1 MNFKTTLNEKKVL
14 VYGMGVTGQSAL
26 RTLPE
31 AGCSITLYVDGGL
44 TEEDKAFVASL
55 AHPEIITVV
64 EDIASL
70 SLDPFAFI
78 LRSSGISFATP
89 LVERAR
95 REGKP
100 VYTDLEIAYRLF
112 GGENMIAIT
121 GSNGKTTTTSLIEWI
136 LRHAGKKAIACG
148 NIGLPILST
157 MREAEEG
164 TLFVTECSSFQL
176 EAVQQF
182 APHRAAILNITE
194 DHLEWHGSFE
204 AYAKAKAAIAH
215 AQKTRDTLWLLPDDT
230 VTHDAVNQVG
240 TEAKI
245 IQVDLHTPLME
256 DLRQGRNWHLVG
268 EHNIQNAAFAVAIAK
283 DLDIPE
289 DTIVEALSSF
299 HPIEHRME
307 DVGTVLG
314 VRYINDSKGTNVDAT
329 VKALSGIHQPI
340 LLIAGGYDKNV
351 CFDAFFEAF
360 RPHGKKLLL
369 IGQTAQKLAKEA
381 KEKGLGDRVVIAET
395 LKKAMDLAT
404 TMAEEG
410 DLVLLSPASASWGQ
424 YNHFEERG
432 EEFRALVKAWKE
444 KNE

>member
-1 MNFKTTLNEKKVL
+1 MNFKTTLNGKHVL
-14 VYGMGVTGQSAL
+14 LYGMGVTGQSAL
-26 RTLPE
+26 RTLPA
-31 AGCSITLYVDGGL
+31 AGCTISLYVDGGL
-44 TEEDKAFVASL
+44 TKADRDFIATL
-55 AHPEIITVV
+55 DHPEDITII
-64 EDIASL
+64 EDIDSL
-70 SLDPFAFI
+70 SLDPFAFV
-78 LRSSGISFATP
+78 LRSSGISFAMP

-95 REGKP
+95 RGGKP

-112 GGENMIAIT
+112 GGESMIAIT

-157 MREAEEG
+157 MLDAEEG
-164 TLFVTECSSFQL
+164 TIFVTECSSFQL
-176 EAVQQF
+176 EAVEQF

-194 DHLEWHGSFE
+194 DHLEWHGSFQ

-215 AQKTRDTLWLLPDDT
+215 AQKARDTLWLLPGDR
-230 VTHDAVNQVG
+230 VAEDAVDQVG
-240 TEAKI
+240 TGATMQK
-245 IQVDLHTPLME
+245 VDLHTPLLE
-256 DLRQGRNWHLVG
+256 ELRQGKGWHLVG
-268 EHNIQNAAFAVAIAK
+268 EHNIQNAAFAVSIAQ
-283 DLDIPE
+283 DMGIAE
-289 DTIVEALSSF
+289 ETIKEALSTF
-299 HPIEHRME
+299 RPIEHRME

-340 LLIAGGYDKNV
+340 LLIAGGYDKHV

-360 RPHGKKLLL
+360 RPYGKKLFL
-369 IGQTAQKLAKEA
+369 IGQTAEKLAKEA
-381 KEKGLGDRVVIAET
+381 EEKGLGDKAIIAET
-395 LKKAMDLAT
+395 LQRSMELAT

-432 EEFRALVKAWKE
+432 DEFRALVKSWKE
-444 KNE
+444 KND

>member
-1 MNFKTTLNEKKVL
+1 MNFKTTLNGKKVL
-14 VYGMGVTGQSAL
+14 LYGMGVTGQSAL

-55 AHPEIITVV
+55 AHPEAITVV

-70 SLDPFAFI
+70 SLEPFAFI

-112 GGENMIAIT
+112 GGENLIAIT

-157 MREAEEG
+157 MREADEG

-182 APHRAAILNITE
+182 TPHRAAILNITE

-230 VTHDAVNQVG
+230 VIHDAIHQVG
-240 TEAKI
+240 TDAKI
-245 IQVDLHTPLME
+245 KQVDLHTPLME
-256 DLRQGRNWHLVG
+256 DLRQGKNWHLVG
-268 EHNIQNAAFAVAIAK
+268 EHNIQNAAFAVAIAQ

-289 DTIVEALSSF
+289 DIIVEALSTF
-299 HPIEHRME
+299 RPIEHRME

-351 CFDAFFEAF
+351 GFDAFFEAF

-369 IGQTAQKLAKEA
+369 IGQTAEKLANEA

-395 LKKAMDLAT
+395 LKKAMDMAT

>member
-1 MNFKTTLNEKKVL
+1 MNFKTTFNGKNVL
-14 VYGMGVTGQSAL
+14 VYGMGVTGRSVL
-26 RTLPE
+26 RTLPA
-31 AGCSITLYVDGGL
+31 AGCRLSLYVDGGL
-44 TEEDKAFVASL
+44 SDEDKAFIAALPHSKDIT
-55 AHPEIITVV
+55 II
-64 EDIASL
+64 EDAENL
-70 SLDPFAFI
+70 PLEPFAFV

-89 LVERAR
+89 LVERAH

-112 GGENMIAIT
+112 GGENLIAIT

-136 LRHAGKKAIACG
+136 LNHAGKKAIACG

-157 MREAEEG
+157 MLEAEED

-176 EAVQQF
+176 EAVEQF

-215 AQKTRDTLWLLPDDT
+215 AQSARDSLWLLPGDT
-230 VTHDAVNQVG
+230 VARDAIDQVG
-240 TEAKI
+240 THAKI
-245 IQVDLHTPLME
+245 QEVDLHAPLME
-256 DLRQGRNWHLVG
+256 ELRQGIGWHLVG
-268 EHNIQNAAFAVAIAK
+268 EHNVQNAAVAVEIAK
-283 DLDIPE
+283 DLGVAEEVIKQ
-289 DTIVEALSSF
+289 ALSSF
-299 HPIEHRME
+299 RPIEHRME
-307 DVGTVLG
+307 DVGTVRG

-340 LLIAGGYDKNV
+340 LLIAGGYDKHV

-360 RPHGKKLLL
+360 RPQGKKLLL
-369 IGQTAQKLAKEA
+369 IGQTAEKLAKEA
-381 KEKGLGDRVVIAET
+381 QEKGLGDRVIIAET
-395 LKKAMDLAT
+395 LKKAMELAT
-404 TMAEEG
+404 SLAEKG

-424 YNHFEERG
+424 YEHFEERG

>member
-1 MNFKTTLNEKKVL
+1 MNFKTTLNGKKVL
-14 VYGMGVTGQSAL
+14 LYGMGVTGQSAL

-55 AHPEIITVV
+55 AHPEIVTVV
-64 EDIASL
+64 EDAETL
-70 SLDPFAFI
+70 SLDSFAFI

-112 GGENMIAIT
+112 GGENLIAIT

-136 LRHAGKKAIACG
+136 LRHAGQKAIACG

-157 MREAEEG
+157 MREADEG

-176 EAVQQF
+176 EAVEQF

-230 VTHDAVNQVG
+230 VTHDAIHQVG

-245 IQVDLHTPLME
+245 KQVDLHTPLME
-256 DLRQGRNWHLVG
+256 DLRQGKNWHLVG
-268 EHNIQNAAFAVAIAK
+268 EHNIQNAAFAVAIAQ

-289 DTIVEALSSF
+289 DIIIEALSTF
-299 HPIEHRME
+299 RPIEHRME

-369 IGQTAQKLAKEA
+369 IGQTAEKLANEA

-395 LKKAMDLAT
+395 LKKAMDMAT

>member
-1 MNFKTTLNEKKVL
+1 MNFKTTLNGKNVL
-14 VYGMGVTGQSAL
+14 LYGMGVTGQSAL

-55 AHPEIITVV
+55 AHPETITVV
-64 EDIASL
+64 DDATSL

-112 GGENMIAIT
+112 GGENLIAIT

-157 MREAEEG
+157 MLEADED
-164 TLFVTECSSFQL
+164 TFFVTECSSFQL

-215 AQKTRDTLWLLPDDT
+215 AQKSRDTLWLLPDDT
-230 VTHDAVNQVG
+230 VTHDAIHQVG

-245 IQVDLHTPLME
+245 EQVDLHTSLME
-256 DLRQGRNWHLVG
+256 DLRQGKNWHLVG

-289 DTIVEALSSF
+289 DTIVEALSTF
-299 HPIEHRME
+299 RPIEHRME

-360 RPHGKKLLL
+360 RPYGKKLLL
-369 IGQTAQKLAKEA
+369 IGQTAKKLANEA

-395 LKKAMDLAT
+395 LKKAMDMAT
-404 TMAEEG
+404 TMVEEG

>member
-1 MNFKTTLNEKKVL
+1 MNFKTTLQGKHVL
-14 VYGMGVTGQSAL
+14 LYGMGVTGQSAL
-26 RTLPE
+26 RTLPA
-31 AGCSITLYVDGGL
+31 AGCKVTLYVDGGL
-44 TEEDKAFVASL
+44 TEEDKAFIASL
-55 AHPEIITVV
+55 VHPEEITVV
-64 EDIASL
+64 EDVSSL
-70 SLDPFAFI
+70 ALDSFAFI

-112 GGENMIAIT
+112 GGENLIAIT
-121 GSNGKTTTTSLIEWI
+121 GSNGKTTTTSLLEWI

-157 MREAEEG
+157 MMDAEEG

-176 EAVQQF
+176 EAVEQF

-194 DHLEWHGSFE
+194 DHLEWHGSFK
-204 AYAKAKAAIAH
+204 AYAIAKATIAH
-215 AQKTRDTLWLLPDDT
+215 AQKSCDTLWLLPGDT
-230 VTHDAVNQVG
+230 VSQDAIHQVG
-240 TEAKI
+240 TEAQIK
-245 IQVDLHTPLME
+245 QVDLHTPLME
-256 DLRQGRNWHLVG
+256 TLRQGEGWHLVG
-268 EHNIQNAAFAVAIAK
+268 EHNVQNAAFAVAIAE
-283 DLDIPE
+283 DLAIPQE
-289 DTIVEALSSF
+289 VIKEALSSF
-299 HPIEHRME
+299 CPIEHRME

-329 VKALSGIHQPI
+329 VKALSGIRQPI

-360 RPHGKKLLL
+360 RLYGKKLLL
-369 IGQTAQKLAKEA
+369 IGQTAEKLAKEA
-381 KEKGLGDRVVIAET
+381 SEKGMGDRAVIAGN
-395 LKKAMDLAT
+395 LKKAMELAT
-404 TMAEEG
+404 NMAEEG

-432 EEFRALVKAWKE
+432 DEFRALVDAWKE
-444 KNE
+444 QNA